1 MVVCCFGLGTINSN
15 SWPDCFSLGW
25 ARIAGNR
32 MASKVE
38 IGGVESKLDF
48 RIQPMTEG
56 RIPQ

>member
-1 MVVCCFGLGTINSN
+1 VLFVGHEIRELARI